1 VQAGDVADEAQKQ
14 GHDWLN
20 TLTFG
25 LFKAKAKADKTAV
38 QAEAKARSYSGQ
50 AQDVA
55 DSASRKAGE
64 YADSASKKAGEYAD
78 STQRRAGEAADEA
91 RNQRDQVI
99 TGCFPLQIQMH
110 FFCFFR
116 SRVCASWSAAW
127 SCVFFRTEITC
138 LL

>member
-1 VQAGDVADEAQKQ
+1 LQAGDVADEAQKQ

-25 LFKAKAKADKTAV
+25 LFKAKAKADETAV

-64 YADSASKKAGEYAD
+64 YADSTSKKAGEYAD
-78 STQRRAGEAADEA
+78 SAQRRAGDAADEA
-91 RNQRDQVI
+91 RHQRDQVI
-99 TGCFPLQIQMH
+99 TGCLPLQTRCISFVSFRVGFVLVGWLLGLALFQM
-110 FFCFFR
+110 
-116 SRVCASWSAAW
+116 
-127 SCVFFRTEITC
+127 EITC